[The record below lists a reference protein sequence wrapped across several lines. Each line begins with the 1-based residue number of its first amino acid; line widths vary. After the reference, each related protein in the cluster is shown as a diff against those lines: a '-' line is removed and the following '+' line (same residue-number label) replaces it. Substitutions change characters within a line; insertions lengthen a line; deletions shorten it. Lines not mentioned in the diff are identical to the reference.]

1 MNGRTLL
8 LPALQAIEL
17 NSIEVQHRMKHRL
30 VAPVAWL
37 CVALIALAGCSGTK
51 PSRRGAALMPPPAAV
66 VAATVPPG
74 TAPDNA
80 SRQVEEAS
88 TRSMPP
94 AGAGGPVGE
103 TEFLSVPGPEAR
115 AALPSVPVARGSG
128 ERVQLNLQEADVRAV
143 IDVVLGDTL
152 KVGYTVSAQ
161 VQGKVTLRTA
171 RPLTSEELLLALESA
186 LASVSAALVVQGNQ
200 YEVIPLDTL
209 PLRVRQ
215 AYRQQLGE
223 RSVPGH
229 AVQIVQLRYAS
240 AADLQRLLEVVAPKG
255 SVLQADPSQ
264 NHIVIS
270 GSGVDRAMLLR
281 TIEALDNDTMRGMS
295 FAFYKLQHIGAE
307 QIVNDLRQVFRSP
320 SELLGNRVR
329 LVPLERMRTLIG
341 VAPQRADLE
350 WLETWVRR
358 LDAAPAATERRLF
371 VHHVQHGSAKDL
383 AETLQLVLTGEAPP
397 AGLTKSA
404 RANLNTS
411 GRAEAPLPGMP
422 ASQWAPPAAEAVAAT
437 PAAAVA
443 ARGTGLRIVANE
455 DNNSLVVLATEAEY
469 RLLRDAMLQLDQ
481 PARQVLIEAV
491 IAEVTLGDE
500 LRFGVQWFFD
510 AANSQ
515 STLSSVAS
523 GAVASQFPGFSYF
536 RSSSSNARLVIN
548 ALQARTDVKVLSAPR
563 LAVLNNRR
571 AQLLVGD
578 EVPTLSQTAQ
588 GTLAPGA
595 PLVSTIQMRD
605 TGVMLEVVPRISE
618 NGNVILEVTQ
628 EVSDVATTTTSG
640 IDSPTIQRRRLRSVI
655 STRDGATVA
664 LGGLIRETQSLNR
677 SGVPVLKDVP
687 WLGAL
692 FRTDNVLTR
701 RTELIVLMVPRVIRN
716 TEEAQSTL
724 DDLMGGFKAANELM
738 RDGIRVPLQLAD

>member
-1 MNGRTLL
+1 M
-8 LPALQAIEL
+8 P
-17 NSIEVQHRMKHRL
+17 
-30 VAPVAWL
+30 
-37 CVALIALAGCSGTK
+37 SG
-51 PSRRGAALMPPPAAV
+51 
-66 VAATVPPG
+66 
-74 TAPDNA
+74 
-80 SRQVEEAS
+80 
-88 TRSMPP
+88 
-94 AGAGGPVGE
+94 GAGGPAGD

-143 IDVVLGDTL
+143 VDAVLGDTL

-161 VQGKVTLRTA
+161 VQGKVTLRTG

-186 LASVSAALVVQGNQ
+186 LASVSAALVVQGTQ

-240 AADLQRLLEVVAPKG
+240 AAELQRLLEVAAPKG
-255 SVLQADPSQ
+255 SVLQADPIQ
-264 NHIVIS
+264 NHIAIS

-281 TIEALDNDTMRGMS
+281 TIETLDNDTMRGMS

-307 QIVNDLRQVFRSP
+307 QLVNDLRQVFRSP
-320 SELLGNRVR
+320 TELVGNRVR

-371 VHHVQHGSAKDL
+371 VHYVQHGSAKEL

-397 AGLTKSA
+397 TGLTRSV
-404 RANLNTS
+404 RANANTS
-411 GRAEAPLPGMP
+411 GRGEVPLPGMP
-422 ASQWAPPAAEAVAAT
+422 ASPWAPPAAEPAAAT
-437 PAAAVA
+437 PVAVA

-455 DNNSLVVLATEAEY
+455 DNNSLVVLGTEAEY
-469 RLLRDAMLQLDQ
+469 RLLRDAMLRLDQ

-491 IAEVTLGDE
+491 IAEVALGDE

-510 AANSQ
+510 TASSQ
-515 STLSSVAS
+515 STLTNAAS

-536 RSSSSNARLVIN
+536 RSFSADARLVIN

-578 EVPTLSQTAQ
+578 EVPTLSQTSQ
-588 GTLAPGA
+588 STLAPGA

-605 TGVMLEVVPRISE
+605 TGVMLEVVPRVSE
-618 NGNVILEVTQ
+618 SGNVILEVTQ

-655 STRDGATVA
+655 ATRDGATVA

-692 FRTDNVLTR
+692 FRTDSILTR

-716 TEEAQSTL
+716 AEEAQNTL
-724 DDLMGGFKAANELM
+724 DDLMGGFKAADQLM
-738 RDGIRVPLQLAD
+738 RDGVRMPLQLAD